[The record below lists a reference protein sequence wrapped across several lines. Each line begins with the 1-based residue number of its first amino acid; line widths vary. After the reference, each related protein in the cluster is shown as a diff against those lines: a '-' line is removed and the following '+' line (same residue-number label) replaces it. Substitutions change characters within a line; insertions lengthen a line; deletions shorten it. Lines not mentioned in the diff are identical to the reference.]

1 MSGEPTTLDPLE
13 AIRENIEAL
22 NRRDPLAAAVIWSPD
37 GLFDL
42 SPLGVGVFEGRQAI
56 RDFFEDWLAPYS
68 DFKLELSELRDLG
81 NGVTFHAVRQ
91 RGRPARGRGF
101 VELHHAYSATWAH
114 GLVEWATVHTD
125 IDEGRAAAERL
136 AEERG

>member
-1 MSGEPTTLDPLE
+1 MTPDPLE
-13 AIRENIEAL
+13 TIRGNIAAL
-22 NRRDPLAAAVIWSPD
+22 NRRDPSAAAFIWSPN

-42 SPLGVGVFEGRQAI
+42 SPLGVGVFEGREAI
-56 RDFFEDWLAPYS
+56 RNFFEDWLAPYS
-68 DFKLELSELRDLG
+68 DVKLELSEFRDLG
-81 NGVTFHAVRQ
+81 NGVTFHAARQ
-91 RGRPARGRGF
+91 RGRPARGTGF

-136 AEERG
+136 AQERG